1 MSGLHC
7 PHDLPG
13 SVQRLTQLLN
23 KLRDEQMSLKEFW
36 KDSKATEFQHDYLE
50 TMEPILMGAIIAL
63 SEIHELYGE
72 TLKKLRESEMM
83 S

>member
-23 KLRDEQMSLKEFW
+23 RLRDEQNSLKEFW
-36 KDSKATEFQHDYLE
+36 KDSKATEFQHDNLE
-50 TMEPILMGAIIAL
+50 SMEPILMGAIIAL

-83 S
+83 L